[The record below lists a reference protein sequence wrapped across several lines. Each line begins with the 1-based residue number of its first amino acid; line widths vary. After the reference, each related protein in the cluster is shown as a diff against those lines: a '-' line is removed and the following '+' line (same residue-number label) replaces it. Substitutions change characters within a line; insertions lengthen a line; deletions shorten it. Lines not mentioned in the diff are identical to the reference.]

1 MLFRSTLISDHYPF
15 LKEVILGGLGIGLM
29 PHYMVADV
37 IASGEV
43 VTTLDEYRLSIFGTH
58 MYLLYLPSRHR
69 TRAIKTC
76 IDFLVEKANAH
87 ESQQG

>member
-1 MLFRSTLISDHYPF
+1 
-15 LKEVILGGLGIGLM
+15 
-29 PHYMVADV
+29 
-37 IASGEV
+37 
-43 VTTLDEYRLSIFGTH
+43 